1 MFDIL
6 NYYINPERKFLE
18 ELAEALES
26 TFTVIAFVEDITLDY
41 IIESQY
47 EICNVFGKYVDH
59 VVSDV
64 GVMNIVPA
72 YYNFQSILD
81 FNPSISEVK
90 EMAEEYL
97 NEYFTPPSL
106 DDEFFGVFS
115 EFYNSNS
122 EEINSSQQ
130 LFNFQ

>member
-6 NYYINPERKFLE
+6 SYYINPERKFLE

-41 IIESQY
+41 IIESQR
-47 EICNVFGKYVDH
+47 EIFNVFGKYVDH

-64 GVMNIVPA
+64 GVMNLVPA
-72 YYNFQSILD
+72 FYAFQSLFD
-81 FNPSISEVK
+81 FNPSISKVK

-97 NEYFTPPSL
+97 NEYFTPPAL
-106 DDEFFGVFS
+106 DDEYFGVFS
-115 EFYNSNS
+115 EFYNSPEENS
-122 EEINSSQQ
+122 NQ
-130 LFNFQ
+130 LNINFQG